1 MEATAE
7 PASSHSEA
15 APEMATRLLDNVG
28 TVVEGK
34 REVVETA
41 IAALL
46 ARAHVLFED
55 VPGVGK
61 TTIAKAI
68 ARSVQCQFGRVQATS
83 DLLPSDVVGITV
95 LDPETRDFRFHRG
108 PLFTNILLVDEIN
121 RATPRT
127 QSALLESMSEGQVTV
142 DRDTYALEDPFFVIA
157 TQNPAEQVGTY
168 FLPESQLDRF
178 AVRIQV
184 GYPSLD
190 SERQVLRK
198 RDAGEDPLQGLEPVC
213 SREDVLAMQR
223 AAGSVR
229 VADAVADYLLRVV
242 TATRDRRGV
251 LTGVS
256 TRGAL
261 IFQRMAQARAYL
273 QGRDFVTP
281 DDVKALA
288 VPVLA
293 HRILL
298 ASRLRSVRDDQ
309 ERTVTEILT
318 EVPCP

>member
-1 MEATAE
+1 LEATGVPEGSAPRPLPE
-7 PASSHSEA
+7 LA
-15 APEMATRLLDNVG
+15 ARLLENIEQ
-28 TVVEGK
+28 VVEGK
-34 REVVETA
+34 REVLE
-41 IAALL
+41 IAVAAFL
-46 ARAHVLFED
+46 ARAHVLIED

-68 ARSVQCQFGRVQATS
+68 ASSLRCRFGRVQATS
-83 DLLPSDVVGITV
+83 DLLPSDIVGITV
-95 LDPETRDFRFHRG
+95 LDPQTQEFRFHRG

-127 QSALLESMSEGQVTV
+127 QSALLEAMSEGQVTV
-142 DRDTYALEDPFFVIA
+142 DRDTHPLEAPFFVIA

-184 GYPSLD
+184 GYPSRE
-190 SERQVLRK
+190 SERQVLRR
-198 RDAGEDPLQGLEPVC
+198 RDSGSDPLEQLQAVC
-213 SREDVLAMQR
+213 TREEVLAMQEATSR
-223 AAGSVR
+223 VR
-229 VADAVADYLLRVV
+229 VAEPVADYLLGVV
-242 TATRDRRGV
+242 AATRERRDV

-261 IFQRMAQARAYL
+261 TFQRMTQARAFL
-273 QGRDFVTP
+273 MARDFVTP
-281 DDVKALA
+281 DDVKAMA

-298 ASRLRSVRDDQ
+298 ASRLRSLRDDQ
-309 ERTVTEILT
+309 VGVVTEILA